1 MSNDA
6 KKLLPTY
13 RRFYGAPIKG
23 KRMVISIAL
32 DQSKISLSS
41 NVNYTFPKLAPNVC
55 VNQTWT
61 PYTYRLCSKTPTQSL
76 GSKTI
81 LEDFCVKSFK

>member
-13 RRFYGAPIKG
+13 RRFYGTPVKG
-23 KRMVISIAL
+23 NRTVISIAL
-32 DQSKISLSS
+32 DQSKISSSS
-41 NVNYTFPKLAPNVC
+41 NVNYTFPKLSPNVC
-55 VNQTWT
+55 VN
-61 PYTYRLCSKTPTQSL
+61 PDPFTYRLCSKTPTQSL

-81 LEDFCVKSFK
+81 LGDFCVRNFK

>member
-1 MSNDA
+1 MSNVA

-13 RRFYGAPIKG
+13 RRFYGTPIKG
-23 KRMVISIAL
+23 KRTVISIAL
-32 DQSKISLSS
+32 DQSEISSSS

-55 VNQTWT
+55 VN
-61 PYTYRLCSKTPTQSL
+61 PDSIYLSASKIPTQSL

-81 LEDFCVKSFK
+81 LEDFCVKSSK